1 MFWRIYVLFM
11 LISWP
16 VYAQFEVNFTPSL
29 SCEQK
34 IADLID
40 EAKNSIDVAVF
51 SINNDNIVKALKDA
65 HRRGVKVRIL
75 TDKMSSGQKSS
86 KTIDMYQAGLN
97 IKVNSAHKLE
107 HNKFAV
113 FDGNKVVTG
122 SYNWTNSATDKNSEN
137 CLFILEQNQV
147 VIDYHNRFNE
157 LWQENKQEKSDEW
170 MIKKIKESVKAD

>member
-51 SINNDNIVKALKDA
+51 SINNDNIVKVLKDA
-65 HRRGVKVRIL
+65 HR
-75 TDKMSSGQKSS
+75 
-86 KTIDMYQAGLN
+86 
-97 IKVNSAHKLE
+97 
-107 HNKFAV
+107 
-113 FDGNKVVTG
+113 
-122 SYNWTNSATDKNSEN
+122 
-137 CLFILEQNQV
+137 
-147 VIDYHNRFNE
+147 
-157 LWQENKQEKSDEW
+157 
-170 MIKKIKESVKAD
+170 